1 MHFNYIFYL
10 IFIKYFSRI
19 LYNSLYIANEFVF
32 EIINIPIKEIIK
44 KNCIFQFLLHV
55 LDWYATT

>member
-32 EIINIPIKEIIK
+32 EIVQICNILYTIK
-44 KNCIFQFLLHV
+44 KQGDSI
-55 LDWYATT
+55 YEEK